1 MMLINYWARLRT
13 VCDAAKLSKVLSLA
27 TVSMP
32 AVSVVRALKRTA
44 RVPIASR
51 QSTVAV
57 KMLQPQSP
65 HRIMCL
71 HVQTM
76 FRAHNHLISILPH
89 FLIPS
94 SCLCHNHCHS
104 CLPLHYVQMQITLI
118 VESSLNLIQLYLY
131 HIRWWNHRCLYI
143 ISGGITTSFYTYI
156 THPSF
161 TIYSCPAVAWSNPA
175 TSINPGA

>member
-13 VCDAAKLSKVLSLA
+13 VCDAAKLSKMLSLA

-32 AVSVVRALKRTA
+32 TVLALKRTA

-51 QSTVAV
+51 QSTTAV
-57 KMLQPQSP
+57 KVLQPQSP

-71 HVQTM
+71 QTM

-104 CLPLHYVQMQITLI
+104 CLPLHYPQMQITLI
-118 VESSLNLIQLYLY
+118 VESSLHLIQMYLY
-131 HIRWWNHRCLYI
+131 HIRWWNHHFLLHLH
-143 ISGGITTSFYTYI
+143 
-156 THPSF
+156 HPSLLHHL
-161 TIYSCPAVAWSNPA
+161 
-175 TSINPGA
+175 

>member
-13 VCDAAKLSKVLSLA
+13 ACDAAKLSKMLSLA

-32 AVSVVRALKRTA
+32 TVLALKRTA

-51 QSTVAV
+51 QSTTAV
-57 KMLQPQSP
+57 KVLQPQSP

-71 HVQTM
+71 QTM
-76 FRAHNHLISILPH
+76 FRAHNHLTSILPH

-104 CLPLHYVQMQITLI
+104 CFPLHYPQMQITLI

-131 HIRWWNHRCLYI
+131 HIRW
-143 ISGGITTSFYTYI
+143 
-156 THPSF
+156 
-161 TIYSCPAVAWSNPA
+161 
-175 TSINPGA
+175 